1 MRALAQ
7 IIQGRIDVKMKIS
20 LKYSVPAVK
29 IDFVNVNLTKDNKL
43 FIDPL
48 RIRKGDTELHK
59 KCYEAIEYFIN
70 NLLQLAKNKKYG
82 EILKIIE
89 NLYERNETRLGYS
102 LNTIY
107 GKSFGEN
114 GGKDLVRLL
123 SKSDA
128 IEQGMVEDIYDCIM
142 MVPNIGEDKVSD
154 LITTIIFKDLVKYTQ
169 EQCELWKIPMEKIK
183 INKLC
188 WDSDTKDWTEIETE
202 LPALKHRPIVFVPK
216 SFVGKEY
223 IFSYEKLYR
232 DVIIPLYKER
242 ERRAKDSKF
251 VVHYKN
257 GRTHVLGNAL
267 REAYPCTKYVIMDFI
282 KQYASVYREYKRNLI
297 DS

>member
-1 MRALAQ
+1 MVYYQ
-7 IIQGRIDVKMKIS
+7 QKKDEINMKIS
-20 LKYSVPAVK
+20 LKYSIPAVK
-29 IDFVNVNLTKDNKL
+29 MDFVNVNLTKDNKI

-48 RIRKGDTELHK
+48 KIKRGKTELHK

-70 NLLQLAKNKKYG
+70 NLLNLAKNKNYG
-82 EILKIIE
+82 EVLKII
-89 NLYERNETRLGYS
+89 NNFHERNETRLGYS

-123 SKSDA
+123 SKSGVL
-128 IEQGMVEDIYDCIM
+128 EQGMVEDIYDCIM

-169 EQCELWKIPMEKIK
+169 EQCNLWKIPMEKVK
-183 INKLC
+183 ISKLC
-188 WDSDTKDWTEIETE
+188 WDSENKDWTEIETE

-216 SFVGKEY
+216 SFVGEEY
-223 IFSYEKLYR
+223 IFSYERLYR
-232 DVIIPLYKER
+232 EVIIPLYKER
-242 ERRAKDSKF
+242 EKRAKESKF

-257 GRTHVLGNAL
+257 GTTHVLGNAL
-267 REAYPCTKYVIMDFI
+267 RKAYPCTKYVIMDFI
-282 KQYASVYREYKRNLI
+282 KQYDNVYREFK
-297 DS
+297 DSIIE